1 MRRRYLTSRWPRSTF
16 STKKHST
23 NRGLCS
29 TSLVVDAAGV
39 GAVGAVVADA
49 VDAALSGAVVAPGA
63 VAAAVADAAE
73 DGLGAEAG
81 AKRERP
87 RPEAAE
93 KRLG

>member
-16 STKKHST
+16 STKKRST
-23 NRGLCS
+23 NRGLCF

-39 GAVGAVVADA
+39 GAVGADA

-73 DGLGAEAG
+73 DGVGAEAG